1 MPAGKNAEE
10 NMPKSLEE
18 IVQKSVNLYKNNR
31 FVNINLNILVAGVPA
46 FAAVGVVSKIM
57 ECYEYSKSAIAGA
70 ALVADLAVYFPV
82 QSILH
87 FYTNRNQYLNEYG
100 NVNKKLYVKDL
111 CHVYATKLPVWA
123 VTIPLC
129 PVLQYYL
136 MRKGM
141 GSVESSQV
149 AYWGMTFATRIAH
162 SLLGC
167 MTGLF
172 KTTKP
177 SGL

>member
-1 MPAGKNAEE
+1 MPVGKNAEE

-31 FVNINLNILVAGVPA
+31 FVNINLNIIAAGAPA
-46 FAAVGVVSKIM
+46 FAAAGAASRIM
-57 ECYEYSKSAIAGA
+57 EYFQYSKGAIAGV
-70 ALVADLAVYFPV
+70 ALAADLAVYFPV

-87 FYTNRNQYLNEYG
+87 FYANRSQYLDEKG
-100 NVNKKLYVKDL
+100 IVNKNTYVKDL
-111 CHVYATKLPVWA
+111 CQVYATKLPIWA
-123 VTIPLC
+123 ITIPLC

-141 GSVESSQV
+141 GSVEASQV
-149 AYWGMTFATRIAH
+149 AYWGMTFATRTAH